1 MEHSRLGGLEAVRL
15 GCWLGFEGM
24 PNGRLEIEGG
34 LEECYRK
41 SHTLDA
47 QERSAD
53 FWPATFVFVFVFLTN

>member
-1 MEHSRLGGLEAVRL
+1 MLAWIRVDALR
-15 GCWLGFEGM
+15 
-24 PNGRLEIEGG
+24 NEGG

-53 FWPATFVFVFVFLTN
+53 CIDSILHSYLSNHPENTLGSYTKC